1 MATHDDHTR
10 PAGASDAAVRASGLM
25 SEALERVERARG
37 ALYDAHQLIGSAD
50 SALDEVIDAL
60 ADSGHDASA
69 AALKRELVGLDV
81 IEGRWT
87 FQLLEEFDDGF
98 YARWREWEQRIRDEC
113 VGGRRHVLE
122 AEMKADRQR

>member
-1 MATHDDHTR
+1 MAAHDEHTR
-10 PAGASDAAVRASGLM
+10 PDGASDAAVRASGLM
-25 SEALERVERARG
+25 SEALERIERARG
-37 ALYDAHQLIGSAD
+37 AMYDAHQLIGSAD
-50 SALDEVIDAL
+50 SALDDVIEAL
-60 ADSGHDASA
+60 AESGNTATA

-87 FQLLEEFDDGF
+87 FQLMEEFDDGF

-122 AEMKADRQR
+122 AEMKAERQT